1 MDFKK
6 KLKTRLY
13 VAITYIVLGIILI
26 GWGFFAQTNNN
37 YMSYLGLALA
47 VIGCVRIRNYVII
60 TRNDESIKKRQIA
73 ETDERNISI
82 MHKARSAA
90 FLVYILI
97 SCAVVITLSVLNLH
111 DIAKWIGYSVLSLVV
126 IYWICYWVYQRKL

>member
-60 TRNDESIKKRQIA
+60 TRNDESIKKQQIA

-90 FLVYILI
+90 FFVYILI
-97 SCAVVITLSVLNLH
+97 SCAVVNTLSVLNFH

>member
-37 YMSYLGLALA
+37 YMSYWGLALA

-60 TRNDESIKKRQIA
+60 TRNDESIKKQQIA

-82 MHKARSAA
+82 MHNARSAA
-90 FLVYILI
+90 FFVYILI
-97 SCAVVITLSVLNLH
+97 SCAVVTTLSVLNLH

-126 IYWICYWVYQRKL
+126 IYRICYWVYQRKL

>member
-90 FLVYILI
+90 FLVYSLI

-111 DIAKWIGYSVLSLVV
+111 DIANWIGYSVLSLVV

>member
-37 YMSYLGLALA
+37 YMSYLGW
-47 VIGCVRIRNYVII
+47 
-60 TRNDESIKKRQIA
+60 
-73 ETDERNISI
+73 
-82 MHKARSAA
+82 H
-90 FLVYILI
+90 
-97 SCAVVITLSVLNLH
+97 
-111 DIAKWIGYSVLSLVV
+111 SL
-126 IYWICYWVYQRKL
+126 